1 MANFSFD
8 VVSTYDKAEMN
19 NAVEQAQREIENRY
33 DMKGTPAA
41 IEWLGDKTGVKLV
54 ASNSWQIDQVLDIL
68 RKKLAGRNM
77 TSKVLNLS
85 GEIHEANMRA
95 WQDVPFVDG
104 LNQEKAKEISKLIR
118 DAHPK
123 AKPTIQG
130 DAVRVVSASK
140 DELQAVMTTLKSADL
155 DYPLSFTNYR

>member
-19 NAVEQAQREIENRY
+19 NAFEQTVREIENRY
-33 DMKGTPAA
+33 DFKGTAAA
-41 IEWLGDKTGVKLV
+41 IEWLGDKTGVKLI
-54 ASNSWQIDQVLDIL
+54 ADSKWQIDQVLDVF

-104 LNQEKAKEISKLIR
+104 LNQDRAKEVSKIIR

-123 AKPTIQG
+123 AKPSIQG
-130 DAVRVVSASK
+130 EAVRVVSASK
-140 DELQAVMTTLKSADL
+140 DELQAVMSTLKAADL

>member
-33 DMKGTPAA
+33 DMKGTPSA
-41 IEWLGDKTGVKLV
+41 IEWLGDKKGVKLV
-54 ASNSWQIDQVLDIL
+54 ASNAWQIDQVLDIF
-68 RKKLAGRNM
+68 RKKLAGRGM
-77 TSKVLNLS
+77 TSKVLDLS
-85 GEIHEANMRA
+85 GEIHEANMKA

-104 LNQEKAKEISKLIR
+104 LTQDKAKKVSSLIR
-118 DAHPK
+118 DSHPK

-140 DELQAVMTTLKSADL
+140 DELQAVMMTLKEADL
-155 DYPLSFTNYR
+155 EYPLSFTNYR